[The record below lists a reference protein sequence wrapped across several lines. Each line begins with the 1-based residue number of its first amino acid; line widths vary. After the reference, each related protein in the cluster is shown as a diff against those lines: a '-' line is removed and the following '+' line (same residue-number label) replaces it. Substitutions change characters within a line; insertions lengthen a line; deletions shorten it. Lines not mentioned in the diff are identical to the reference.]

1 MAHVAKMP
9 LSKPHGLSNLRY
21 ARPVRSQGIA
31 KKLSTKA
38 SEWTERRI
46 NKIIKGSAARAFQ
59 GCRPQAPSDVDPK
72 PHVPHLLTRNL

>member
-1 MAHVAKMP
+1 MARVAKMP

-21 ARPVRSQGIA
+21 TRPVRSQGIA

-59 GCRPQAPSDVDPK
+59 GCRPEAPSDIDPSHTC
-72 PHVPHLLTRNL
+72 P